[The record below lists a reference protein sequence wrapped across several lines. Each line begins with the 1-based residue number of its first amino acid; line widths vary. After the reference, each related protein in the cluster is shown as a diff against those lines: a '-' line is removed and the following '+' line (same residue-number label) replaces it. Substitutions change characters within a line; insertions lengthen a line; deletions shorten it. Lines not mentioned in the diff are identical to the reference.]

1 MIRGMLLCLVF
12 ASALVVDSNVAQAD
26 VHCRPCPYS
35 CYDLGLGRKDCSEVS
50 SSRGVCCVDLT
61 KKGMQVAQEMER
73 VEQQNNGYRPEYG
86 RPQPAQDRC
95 PPGFRP
101 SEQKCS
107 PAERQRGC
115 KDIRL
120 PSGLGCVKR

>member
-1 MIRGMLLCLVF
+1 MIRGILLSLVC
-12 ASALVVDSNVAQAD
+12 ASAFLVETGVVRAD

-35 CYDLGLGRKDCSEVS
+35 CYDLNLGRKECSEVS
-50 SSRGVCCVDLT
+50 ESRGVCCVDLT
-61 KKGMQVAQEMER
+61 KKGMQVALEMER
-73 VEQQNNGYRPEYG
+73 VQQQSNGYRPEYG

-95 PPGFRP
+95 PPGFQP

-115 KDIRL
+115 KDVRL